1 MQNEQKRYQTAV
13 RGLQLIYCFLAFVI
27 LCSVILLFTMD
38 SASLDIL
45 KQKDLQPAKRILE
58 RILGITDHW
67 VWLPLLR
74 ECKWDMLTVSDLCL
88 GRQMINPP
96 FKKETAWFWNR
107 AGFFSDKIL
116 AENFLNSS
124 EWVPCMTQKSLP
136 P

>member
-58 RILGITDHW
+58 RILGITDH
-67 VWLPLLR
+67 
-74 ECKWDMLTVSDLCL
+74 
-88 GRQMINPP
+88 
-96 FKKETAWFWNR
+96 
-107 AGFFSDKIL
+107 
-116 AENFLNSS
+116 
-124 EWVPCMTQKSLP
+124 
-136 P
+136 